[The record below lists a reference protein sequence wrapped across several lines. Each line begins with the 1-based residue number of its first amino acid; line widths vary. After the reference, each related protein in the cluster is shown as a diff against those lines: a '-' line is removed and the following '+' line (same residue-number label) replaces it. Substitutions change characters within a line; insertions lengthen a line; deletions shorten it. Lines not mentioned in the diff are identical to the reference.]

1 MQKLNFRSETCG
13 WMQPFS
19 KWEVGWPNYISSSK
33 DFIVAKIARIKS
45 DLNDMDLFKHIDDMI
60 HGLK

>member
-19 KWEVGWPNYISSSK
+19 KWKVGWPTYISSSK
-33 DFIVAKIARIKS
+33 DFIVAKIALRKS
-45 DLNDMDLFKHIDDMI
+45 ESNNMDPFKHVDDLI
-60 HGLK
+60 HVIR